1 MTSASRFIHSLL
13 SSEADAIIATDR
25 AALIRIWNPGAE
37 RIFSYTRAEA
47 IGKSLDIIIPAN
59 LRQRHWQGY
68 FKTMDTGTSRYGA
81 GDLLAVP
88 ATTKDGRRISVEFTI
103 TMQFDKAGGVT
114 GTVAILRDVTAR
126 FEETRA
132 LKRQIASAR

>member
-1 MTSASRFIHSLL
+1 MTSASRFIRSLL

-25 AALIRIWNPGAE
+25 QGLIRIWNPGAE
-37 RIFSYTRAEA
+37 RIFSYSHAEA

-68 FKTMDTGTSRYGA
+68 FKTMDTGKSRYGA

-88 ATTKDGRRISVEFTI
+88 AMTKDGRRISVEFTI

-126 FEETRA
+126 FEEARA
-132 LKRQIASAR
+132 LKKQIRNAG